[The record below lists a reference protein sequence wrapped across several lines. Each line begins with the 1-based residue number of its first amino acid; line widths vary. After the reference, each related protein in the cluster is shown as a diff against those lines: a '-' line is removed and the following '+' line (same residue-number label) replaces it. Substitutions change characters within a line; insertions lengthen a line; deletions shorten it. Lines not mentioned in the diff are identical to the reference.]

1 MFYNKLIYTA
11 VTRAKSSLII
21 IGSVESL
28 NKSVS
33 TLYATNRKT
42 YLKCI
47 NN

>member
-21 IGSVESL
+21 LGSIDSL

-33 TLYATNRKT
+33 TNYGANRNT
-42 YLKCI
+42 YLKYV
-47 NN
+47 